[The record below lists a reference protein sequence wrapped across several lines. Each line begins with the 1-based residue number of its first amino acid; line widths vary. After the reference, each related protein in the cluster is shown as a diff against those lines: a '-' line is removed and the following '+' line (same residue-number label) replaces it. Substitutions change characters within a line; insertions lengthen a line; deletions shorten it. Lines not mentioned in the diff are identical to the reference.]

1 MPFPFRV
8 SYFSW
13 IPFWQNLKCLIP
25 QTRPK
30 LLRPFEAGPDFEKKE
45 KILKKAFRNLA
56 GDISGAVFSWFF
68 CKPRSADRKL
78 QEIQQLTP
86 ALPKSGWQFLA
97 NKPKP
102 W

>member
-30 LLRPFEAGPDFEKKE
+30 LLRAFEAGPDFEKKE
-45 KILKKAFRNLA
+45 KILKKAFRNL
-56 GDISGAVFSWFF
+56 V
-68 CKPRSADRKL
+68 
-78 QEIQQLTP
+78 T
-86 ALPKSGWQFLA
+86 FLA
-97 NKPKP
+97 LFSLGSFANHRLTENFKKFNN
-102 W
+102 

>member
-30 LLRPFEAGPDFEKKE
+30 LLRPFEAGPDFEKKGE
-45 KILKKAFRNLA
+45 
-56 GDISGAVFSWFF
+56 DIEEG
-68 CKPRSADRKL
+68 
-78 QEIQQLTP
+78 
-86 ALPKSGWQFLA
+86 LPKPGW
-97 NKPKP
+97 
-102 W
+102 